1 MNRDIIF
8 WIGILGVTLFVISS
22 LLGGFLIEDYS
33 HVKQLIS
40 ESYAIDTAYGI
51 YLRIFGYIPSGIFI
65 ALFAYL
71 AYRLFPKKILT
82 TLGLVGFGL
91 FYGIGTILVSIFP
104 CDSGCNKEFIN
115 PSISQF
121 IHNIVGAL
129 TYLIVPIS
137 LILIG
142 IGSKKW
148 NGGKKLPIISISCGI
163 IALVFTMQFT
173 NESSKN
179 YIGLFQRIIEAAI
192 LFWLINFAFYI
203 KNYKNT

>member
-1 MNRDIIF
+1 MNRAIIF
-8 WIGILGVTLFVISS
+8 WIGILGATLFVISS
-22 LLGGFLIEDYS
+22 LLGGFLIEGYS

-40 ESYAIDTAYGI
+40 ESYAIDTTYGV

-71 AYRLFPKKILT
+71 AYRLFPKQMLT

-148 NGGKKLPIISISCGI
+148 NVSKKLPIISISCGI
-163 IALVFTMQFT
+163 IALVFTMQLT
-173 NESSKN
+173 NQSSGN

-203 KNYKNT
+203 KNYKDT